1 MFLQVA
7 GGVLIKRKSMELIT
21 ASVQFL
27 AARKRW
33 CAAKEGDKKKNIRVK
48 NTAGIIYVRF
58 LMNLNF

>member
-1 MFLQVA
+1 
-7 GGVLIKRKSMELIT
+7 MELIT